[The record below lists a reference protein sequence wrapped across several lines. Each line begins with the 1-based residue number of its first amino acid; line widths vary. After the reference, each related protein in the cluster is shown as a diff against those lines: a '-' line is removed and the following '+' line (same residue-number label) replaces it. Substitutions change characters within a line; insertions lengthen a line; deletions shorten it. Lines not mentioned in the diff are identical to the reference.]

1 VGSCL
6 VWLWDLG
13 AWAPSLVCG
22 GFARRSFFTT
32 QEVRAGDHLII
43 SALSLL
49 FRFSV
54 RSKLHHV
61 TTPHSRLSTQHTR
74 HTRSALSHPT
84 LFTCKHSQARGESAK
99 LPNSVGHTRHA
110 RRHILAHLST
120 QTTYSQSLSTLR
132 FSCVIAFMA
141 INLPV
146 EIAFMAINLP
156 VEIQHSH
163 RRLTAASRAVVNRT
177 AHFKSLSLRLPV

>member
-1 VGSCL
+1 MPARCRGPWARLALGSGCVGA
-6 VWLWDLG
+6 V
-13 AWAPSLVCG
+13 
-22 GFARRSFFTT
+22 ARVRRFRPELFFYNSRSSRRRLF
-32 QEVRAGDHLII
+32 DHFCSI
-43 SALSLL
+43 SPFQVFCAVKTS
-49 FRFSV
+49 SQ
-54 RSKLHHV
+54 LHTV
-61 TTPHSRLSTQHTR
+61 D
-74 HTRSALSHPT
+74 TRSALSLSHPT
-84 LFTCKHSQARGESAK
+84 LHMTKHSQARGESAK

-163 RRLTAASRAVVNRT
+163 RRLTAAGRAVVNRT
-177 AHFKSLSLRLPV
+177 AHFKSLSLRLPA